1 MELGKLEFNEIGVQQ
16 VNSDEKNIA
25 VILLAYQKEPQ
36 VTLSRTTFL
45 CLCWNRS
52 LQHRA
57 RARYYLETLKS
68 FIHSSQDRQ
77 QRALEKAK
85 QILEGSAN
93 LNGASI
99 LT

>member
-1 MELGKLEFNEIGVQQ
+1 MGSLGVSQ
-16 VNSDEKNIA
+16 VYNDDKNLAI
-25 VILLAYQKEPQ
+25 ILSKYAREPDLTMKQ
-36 VTLSRTTFL
+36 TTFL

-52 LQHRA
+52 IAHRS

-68 FIHSSQDRQ
+68 FIHSPQDRQ

-85 QILEGSAN
+85 RILEGSMN

-99 LT
+99 LS